1 MKSIKLWKSKYD
13 EATATASLIEVEC
26 PNGRWPAV
34 DADGETVFDNSHFNT
49 REEAFAHRLRD
60 AECMIL
66 FNARNVA
73 DLRQRMRDAEKYAA
87 DAVTYRAAVEALRER
102 EFPEVRD
109 A

>member
-49 REEAFAHRLRD
+49 REEAFAHRLHD
-60 AECMIL
+60 AECV
-66 FNARNVA
+66 ARFRAGQINE
-73 DLRQRMRDAEKYAA
+73 LRQRLRDGEKRAA
-87 DAVTYRAAVEALRER
+87 DAVVYLAAVEDLRVR
-102 EFPEVRD
+102 EFPAVRD